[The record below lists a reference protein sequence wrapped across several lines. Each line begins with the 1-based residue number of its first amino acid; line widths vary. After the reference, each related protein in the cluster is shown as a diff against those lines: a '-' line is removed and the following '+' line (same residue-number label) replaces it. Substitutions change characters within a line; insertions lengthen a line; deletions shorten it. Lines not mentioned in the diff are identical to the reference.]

1 MSNGIDPKKHSRILA
16 EGPSRTAA
24 HSYLRGVG
32 FGFALAIALFCS
44 SPLFAQAS
52 RPIAPLPSQLST
64 AHTLFLAN
72 AGSTENIES
81 TNAYYGVY
89 LALAANNRYH
99 LTETP
104 AEAELSLEV
113 SLDNQI
119 SSISNGNSDT
129 DIVLRLAIRDTKTHS
144 LIWTLFEPVVHY
156 GSNQKTLDKNLD
168 AAVSRIVDDLN
179 SLAPTGD
186 QANKLPQASQSSPA
200 QPTKTR
206 FSQSSPDKK

>member
-1 MSNGIDPKKHSRILA
+1 MIDPKLHSRILT

-24 HSYLRGVG
+24 RSYLRGVCL
-32 FGFALAIALFCS
+32 GFAFGIALLCG

-52 RPIAPLPSQLST
+52 HPIAPLPSQLRA

-72 AGSTENIES
+72 AGSTENVDS
-81 TNAYYGVY
+81 ANAYYGVY

-113 SLDNQI
+113 SLDNQM
-119 SSISNGNSDT
+119 SSVSNGNSYT
-129 DIVLRLAIRDTKTHS
+129 HTVLRLVIRDTKTHS
-144 LIWTLFEPVVHY
+144 LIWTLFEPVVGE

-206 FSQSSPDKK
+206 F

>member
-1 MSNGIDPKKHSRILA
+1 MIDPEQHSKVT
-16 EGPSRTAA
+16 EGPSRAAA
-24 HSYLRGVG
+24 HPYLRDVG
-32 FGFALAIALFCS
+32 FGFALGVALLCS

-52 RPIAPLPSQLST
+52 HPIAPLPSQLRT

-72 AGSTENIES
+72 AGSTENVDS
-81 TNAYYGVY
+81 ANAYYGVY

-113 SLDNQI
+113 SLDNQM
-119 SSISNGNSDT
+119 SSVSNGNSYT
-129 DIVLRLAIRDTKTHS
+129 DIVLRLVIRDIKTHS

-156 GSNQKTLDKNLD
+156 GSNQKTLDKNLA

-179 SLAPTGD
+179 LLAPIGD

-200 QPTKTR
+200 QTTKTR